1 MHIISNLNIFRQTFC
16 LFIFLSLTVN
26 SNADAPMVKAGIT
39 KQLTDNVYII
49 PDNRISL
56 VPNIGIIV
64 GKESIMV
71 VDTGMG
77 PRNAE
82 LVLQEVRIISDLP
95 VAYLAITHFHPE
107 HGMGAQS
114 FPAETRIIV
123 PQAQKLE
130 LAEKGESYIDFF
142 SGMSPEI
149 SELLSEVKLVSADI
163 TFEKEIS
170 VDLGGLIVKLL
181 YFHAAHTR
189 GDMFIYLPDQKL
201 LFGGDII
208 VDRFFPIMP
217 DEDSSVLGW
226 MKSLKKLKAL
236 KPEIVVPGHGSVSDV
251 SLIDQLSIYLA
262 AMKLKVSLAKRN
274 ELSLEETLQLL
285 IPQFQRS
292 YSHWDDPHW
301 IKNAIERLYAE
312 I

>member
-1 MHIISNLNIFRQTFC
+1 MHTISNLNNIRRTFC
-16 LFIFLSLTVN
+16 LIIFLSLTVN

-39 KQLTDNVYII
+39 KQITDNVYII

-82 LVLQEVRIISDLP
+82 VVLQEVRKISDLP
-95 VAYLAITHFHPE
+95 VAYLAVTHFHPE

-114 FPAETRIIV
+114 FPTETRIIV

-130 LAEKGESYIDFF
+130 LAEKGESYIEFF

-149 SELLSEVKLVSADI
+149 SELLSDVKLVSADI
-163 TFEKEIS
+163 TFENEMS

-189 GDMFIYLPDQKL
+189 GDMFIYIPGQKL

-217 DEDSSVLGW
+217 HADSSALGW
-226 MKSLKKLKAL
+226 MESLKKLKAL
-236 KPEIVVPGHGSVSDV
+236 KPEIVVPGHGAVADV
-251 SLIDQLSIYLA
+251 SVIEQLSIYLA
-262 AMKLKVSLAKRN
+262 ALKLKVSLAKRN
-274 ELSLEETLQLL
+274 KLSLEETQQLL

-301 IKNAIERLYAE
+301 IKNAIERLFAE